1 MKKIIFL
8 LFGWLALLVASCSD
22 DAPVLKTDILESHEL
37 FSVNRTLAEAANLAV
52 ERANIIYPNNSR
64 GEARSVDFS
73 NVQCVMSK
81 PSRSGIADTLMY
93 ILNFNDQQGFAIV
106 SAPRNAIDVLAVV
119 EEGSYDEEKA
129 TANSGFQYYL
139 ETATEYCQE
148 MADQIKIH
156 DPQYPPIQKPDTFI
170 KVPDDPLAHAIK
182 QVMLDT
188 IIDSYTTA
196 FKMNI
201 AWGQTGI
208 YGSFCPNGIAGCAPV
223 AMAQIITCCNI
234 WANSPHIDYL
244 FPEADIPSEEI
255 NWAQLKWHIHKSS
268 YYSTYIPW
276 ECHEVDPGSTHKTI
290 GRLLRQIGY
299 DANANYS
306 SPNATSTNT
315 RYFRSVLRKYMP
327 DRPIP
332 DFKSY
337 DVAQAQRDIDKGMLL
352 MVAGN
357 KDSNKGGHAW
367 VADAYRWVQHIEEYR
382 ERQSVDDEWSGWIH
396 KTTQYHYNH
405 FVWGWDGYLDGYYA
419 GDVFNVSD
427 ETFVRPKYIAV
438 KKFVD

>member
-93 ILNFNDQQGFAIV
+93 ILNFYDQQGFAIV
-106 SAPRNAIDVLAVV
+106 SAPRNAIDVLAVI
-119 EEGSYDEEKA
+119 EEGSYDAQKA
-129 TANSGFQYYL
+129 TENPGFQFYL
-139 ETATEYCQE
+139 DVATEYCN
-148 MADQIKIH
+148 IKEEENEELGHIIPIH
-156 DPQYPPIQKPDTFI
+156 KPDTFI
-170 KVPDDPLAHAIK
+170 KDTNPIAIYEYR
-182 QVMLDT
+182 LDT
-188 IIDSYTTA
+188 IIDSYSTF

-208 YGSFCPNGIAGCAPV
+208 YGKYCPNKVSGCVPTAIG
-223 AMAQIITCCNI
+223 QIITCCNI
-234 WANSPHIDYL
+234 WANSPHIDYT
-244 FPEADIPSEEI
+244 FPEADIQSEEI
-255 NWAQLKWHIHKSS
+255 NWAQLKWHINQSS
-268 YYSTYIPW
+268 YHSKYTPA
-276 ECHEVDPGSTHKTI
+276 ECHEVDPNSTHNTI

-299 DANANYS
+299 DADSKYN
-306 SPNATSTNT
+306 PDGGTSTL
-315 RYFRSVLRKYMP
+315 RSKIRGTLQKYLP
-327 DRPIP
+327 DRDIP
-332 DFKSY
+332 NFKTY
-337 DVAQAQRDIDKGMLL
+337 KVAAAQRDLDHGMLL
-352 MVAGN
+352 MLARN
-357 KDSNKGGHAW
+357 KDSEKSGHAW
-367 VADAYRWVQHIEEYR
+367 VSDAYHWISHSEICR
-382 ERQSVDDEWSGWIH
+382 ERDLETMEWGAWIYRN
-396 KTTQYHYNH
+396 TQEHYNH

-419 GDVFNVSD
+419 GEVFEVIGENLVKP
-427 ETFVRPKYIAV
+427 EYIFV